1 MIVTSVKIP
10 NMENK
15 EIIDIEDFAKIEM
28 RAATITSVEEIPG
41 SDKLL
46 KLQVDFGTE
55 QRQILSGIKK
65 WYAPIDLV
73 GIKTLFVTNLKPRKM
88 MGLESQGMLMA
99 LDRKDDEAPL
109 IIKLGEEVANG
120 DFIR

>member
-1 MIVTSVKIP
+1 
-10 NMENK
+10 
-15 EIIDIEDFAKIEM
+15 M